1 MRVKIVGI
9 FVCMLFIGV
18 TCSSAV
24 NVEIISDKEKEDFQ
38 KNSTS
43 KMQYSNLLS
52 TDSQI
57 SQTDDSQEY
66 SKPLRIRDKVYRRVW
81 TSGLATSCIR
91 LSPLGRICII
101 RFSYVKFS
109 RLNFFPP
116 RWEIAD
122 VMSSNVLLFGINQ
135 NIPLIRPFIFRREW
149 IPLAIVLT

>member
-24 NVEIISDKEKEDFQ
+24 NVEIISDEKRGDLQE
-38 KNSTS
+38 NSTS
-43 KMQYSNLLS
+43 MMHSSSLVS
-52 TDSQI
+52 TDSQN
-57 SQTDDSQEY
+57 SQTDESQES
-66 SKPLRIRDKVYRRVW
+66 SKSLGLRNKVYRRVW
-81 TSGLATSCIR
+81 TSGLATSCIK

-101 RFSYVKFS
+101 RFTYVKFS
-109 RLNFFPP
+109 RLNYFPP

-135 NIPLIRPFIFRREW
+135 NIPLLRPFIFRREW
-149 IPLAIVLT
+149 IPLAIVLN